1 MINYFKLALEMIQRY
16 LIIAVI
22 CALSPMAFAT
32 GSNSETEDISKKWF
46 RMFWSQCVLL
56 FLNVWCLAVVK
67 QGMMNVAQAS
77 ADKIVIWGLV
87 VYGFIKVSQQ
97 LDDILQNAGLSITRQ
112 TSGMLEDFFMM
123 GKSMMGLAST
133 AVNAAATGFQ
143 FKQDSAKLREGLAN
157 GTKTMDDY
165 KRHIANTTAS
175 NSRNPFALA
184 MLSGTMAREYAA
196 AKMTDKDYKQSVGD
210 YLKMRSSD
218 RTKAAS
224 PNMNSREAK
233 NQVLDAIKKNGDDR
247 LKKAVNNGAD
257 VAKVYTGNDGALH
270 AILQTKDKN
279 GRINGMS
286 DVALSGNGK
295 DVMVKTASNREVTTD
310 ANGNKLIKDD
320 KLGTFAYN
328 KETGAFE
335 QVKDNRHGD
344 EKASVAEKAQDE
356 EVHEPAE
363 KPKAAEEMPAPQE
376 VKEPAMDD
384 TTEHEPI
391 SPIVTAMVNDSVSN
405 ETLDD
410 IANVMNGVVK
420 EPETEQN
427 EEPEQGYIS
436 EQCDKPVEEEQQPE
450 AAPTEEVQEEP
461 AASEE
466 SNGPVSEELPAAEP
480 ESEEEHTEAVV
491 DEEPVELTKFEQAM
505 ISLMKRGNIPE
516 NVYAIEEY
524 KEGAVCLIRDDAH
537 YFVYDCKDNQA
548 QDVEMFEADKEKE
561 IATTFAT
568 RIHVKLSKGA

>member
-1 MINYFKLALEMIQRY
+1 MWR
-16 LIIAVI
+16 
-22 CALSPMAFAT
+22 
-32 GSNSETEDISKKWF
+32 
-46 RMFWSQCVLL
+46 VLRL
-56 FLNVWCLAVVK
+56 
-67 QGMMNVAQAS
+67 
-77 ADKIVIWGLV
+77 
-87 VYGFIKVSQQ
+87 
-97 LDDILQNAGLSITRQ
+97 TR
-112 TSGMLEDFFMM
+112 
-123 GKSMMGLAST
+123 
-133 AVNAAATGFQ
+133 
-143 FKQDSAKLREGLAN
+143 RW
-157 GTKTMDDY
+157 
-165 KRHIANTTAS
+165 RH
-175 NSRNPFALA
+175 
-184 MLSGTMAREYAA
+184 
-196 AKMTDKDYKQSVGD
+196 
-210 YLKMRSSD
+210 
-218 RTKAAS
+218 
-224 PNMNSREAK
+224 
-233 NQVLDAIKKNGDDR
+233 
-247 LKKAVNNGAD
+247 
-257 VAKVYTGNDGALH
+257 
-270 AILQTKDKN
+270 
-279 GRINGMS
+279 
-286 DVALSGNGK
+286 
-295 DVMVKTASNREVTTD
+295 
-310 ANGNKLIKDD
+310 
-320 KLGTFAYN
+320 
-328 KETGAFE
+328 
-335 QVKDNRHGD
+335 NRHGD
-344 EKASVAEKAQDE
+344 EKTSVAEKAQDE

-427 EEPEQGYIS
+427 EESEQGYIS

-568 RIHVKLSKGA
+568 RIHEKLSKGA

>member
-1 MINYFKLALEMIQRY
+1 MSNSNKKAFSKAPTALT
-16 LIIAVI
+16 
-22 CALSPMAFAT
+22 ALSLIVSLGMLA
-32 GSNSETEDISKKWF
+32 
-46 RMFWSQCVLL
+46 VLL
-56 FLNVWCLAVVK
+56 LFQNGILFSLGFTDVTSDIIVMAITVALAVCAVLSLIAMVK
-67 QGMMNVAQAS
+67 CATANS
-77 ADKIVIWGLV
+77 HNKELV
-87 VYGFIKVSQQ
+87 GSV
-97 LDDILQNAGLSITRQ
+97 
-112 TSGMLEDFFMM
+112 
-123 GKSMMGLAST
+123 
-133 AVNAAATGFQ
+133 
-143 FKQDSAKLREGLAN
+143 
-157 GTKTMDDY
+157 
-165 KRHIANTTAS
+165 
-175 NSRNPFALA
+175 
-184 MLSGTMAREYAA
+184 A
-196 AKMTDKDYKQSVGD
+196 AKT
-210 YLKMRSSD
+210 
-218 RTKAAS
+218 
-224 PNMNSREAK
+224 
-233 NQVLDAIKKNGDDR
+233 
-247 LKKAVNNGAD
+247 
-257 VAKVYTGNDGALH
+257 VY
-270 AILQTKDKN
+270 
-279 GRINGMS
+279 R
-286 DVALSGNGK
+286 
-295 DVMVKTASNREVTTD
+295 
-310 ANGNKLIKDD
+310 KDD
-320 KLGTFAYN
+320 S
-328 KETGAFE
+328 E
-335 QVKDNRHGD
+335 QHNRHGD

-363 KPKAAEEMPAPQE
+363 KPKAAKEMPAPQE
-376 VKEPAMDD
+376 VKEP
-384 TTEHEPI
+384 
-391 SPIVTAMVNDSVSN
+391 AMVNDSVSN

-420 EPETEQN
+420 EPEAEQN

-568 RIHVKLSKGA
+568 RIHEKLSKGA

>member
-1 MINYFKLALEMIQRY
+1 MSNSNKKAFSKAPTALT
-16 LIIAVI
+16 
-22 CALSPMAFAT
+22 ALSLIVSLGMLA
-32 GSNSETEDISKKWF
+32 
-46 RMFWSQCVLL
+46 VLL
-56 FLNVWCLAVVK
+56 LFQNGILFSLGFTDVTSDIIVMAITVALAVCAVLSLIAMVK
-67 QGMMNVAQAS
+67 CATANS
-77 ADKIVIWGLV
+77 HNKELV
-87 VYGFIKVSQQ
+87 GSV
-97 LDDILQNAGLSITRQ
+97 
-112 TSGMLEDFFMM
+112 
-123 GKSMMGLAST
+123 
-133 AVNAAATGFQ
+133 
-143 FKQDSAKLREGLAN
+143 
-157 GTKTMDDY
+157 
-165 KRHIANTTAS
+165 
-175 NSRNPFALA
+175 
-184 MLSGTMAREYAA
+184 A
-196 AKMTDKDYKQSVGD
+196 AKT
-210 YLKMRSSD
+210 
-218 RTKAAS
+218 
-224 PNMNSREAK
+224 
-233 NQVLDAIKKNGDDR
+233 
-247 LKKAVNNGAD
+247 
-257 VAKVYTGNDGALH
+257 VY
-270 AILQTKDKN
+270 
-279 GRINGMS
+279 R
-286 DVALSGNGK
+286 
-295 DVMVKTASNREVTTD
+295 
-310 ANGNKLIKDD
+310 KDD
-320 KLGTFAYN
+320 S
-328 KETGAFE
+328 E
-335 QVKDNRHGD
+335 QHNRHGD

-436 EQCDKPVEEEQQPE
+436 EQCDKPVEEE
-450 AAPTEEVQEEP
+450 
-461 AASEE
+461 
-466 SNGPVSEELPAAEP
+466 
-480 ESEEEHTEAVV
+480 HTEAVV

-568 RIHVKLSKGA
+568 RIHEKLSKGA

>member
-1 MINYFKLALEMIQRY
+1 MSNSNKKAFSKAPTALT
-16 LIIAVI
+16 
-22 CALSPMAFAT
+22 ALSLIVSLGMLA
-32 GSNSETEDISKKWF
+32 
-46 RMFWSQCVLL
+46 VLL
-56 FLNVWCLAVVK
+56 LFQNGILFSLGFTDVTSDIIVMAITVALAVCAVLSLIAMVK
-67 QGMMNVAQAS
+67 CATANS
-77 ADKIVIWGLV
+77 HNKELV
-87 VYGFIKVSQQ
+87 GSV
-97 LDDILQNAGLSITRQ
+97 
-112 TSGMLEDFFMM
+112 
-123 GKSMMGLAST
+123 
-133 AVNAAATGFQ
+133 
-143 FKQDSAKLREGLAN
+143 
-157 GTKTMDDY
+157 
-165 KRHIANTTAS
+165 
-175 NSRNPFALA
+175 
-184 MLSGTMAREYAA
+184 A
-196 AKMTDKDYKQSVGD
+196 AKT
-210 YLKMRSSD
+210 
-218 RTKAAS
+218 
-224 PNMNSREAK
+224 
-233 NQVLDAIKKNGDDR
+233 
-247 LKKAVNNGAD
+247 
-257 VAKVYTGNDGALH
+257 VY
-270 AILQTKDKN
+270 
-279 GRINGMS
+279 R
-286 DVALSGNGK
+286 
-295 DVMVKTASNREVTTD
+295 
-310 ANGNKLIKDD
+310 KDD
-320 KLGTFAYN
+320 S
-328 KETGAFE
+328 E
-335 QVKDNRHGD
+335 QHNRHGD

-450 AAPTEEVQEEP
+450 
-461 AASEE
+461 
-466 SNGPVSEELPAAEP
+466 
-480 ESEEEHTEAVV
+480 SEEEHTEAVV
-491 DEEPVELTKFEQAM
+491 DEERVELTKFEQAM

-568 RIHVKLSKGA
+568 RIHEKLSKGA

>member
-1 MINYFKLALEMIQRY
+1 MSNSNKK
-16 LIIAVI
+16 
-22 CALSPMAFAT
+22 ALSKAPTALTALSLIVSLGMLA
-32 GSNSETEDISKKWF
+32 
-46 RMFWSQCVLL
+46 VLL
-56 FLNVWCLAVVK
+56 LFQNGILFSLGFTDVTSDIIVMAITVALAVCAVLSLIAMVK
-67 QGMMNVAQAS
+67 CATANSHNKELVGSVA
-77 ADKIVIWGLV
+77 
-87 VYGFIKVSQQ
+87 
-97 LDDILQNAGLSITRQ
+97 
-112 TSGMLEDFFMM
+112 
-123 GKSMMGLAST
+123 
-133 AVNAAATGFQ
+133 
-143 FKQDSAKLREGLAN
+143 
-157 GTKTMDDY
+157 
-165 KRHIANTTAS
+165 ANT
-175 NSRNPFALA
+175 
-184 MLSGTMAREYAA
+184 
-196 AKMTDKDYKQSVGD
+196 
-210 YLKMRSSD
+210 
-218 RTKAAS
+218 
-224 PNMNSREAK
+224 
-233 NQVLDAIKKNGDDR
+233 
-247 LKKAVNNGAD
+247 
-257 VAKVYTGNDGALH
+257 VY
-270 AILQTKDKN
+270 
-279 GRINGMS
+279 R
-286 DVALSGNGK
+286 
-295 DVMVKTASNREVTTD
+295 
-310 ANGNKLIKDD
+310 KDD
-320 KLGTFAYN
+320 S
-328 KETGAFE
+328 E
-335 QVKDNRHGD
+335 QHNRHGD

-376 VKEPAMDD
+376 VKEPAMGD

-420 EPETEQN
+420 EPEAEQN
-427 EEPEQGYIS
+427 EEPE
-436 EQCDKPVEEEQQPE
+436 
-450 AAPTEEVQEEP
+450 QEEP

-568 RIHVKLSKGA
+568 RIHEKLSKGA

>member
-1 MINYFKLALEMIQRY
+1 MSNSNKKAFSKAPTALT
-16 LIIAVI
+16 
-22 CALSPMAFAT
+22 ALSLIVSLDMLA
-32 GSNSETEDISKKWF
+32 
-46 RMFWSQCVLL
+46 VLL
-56 FLNVWCLAVVK
+56 LFQNGILFSLGFTDVTSDIIVMAITVALAVCAVLSLIAMVK
-67 QGMMNVAQAS
+67 CATANS
-77 ADKIVIWGLV
+77 HNKELV
-87 VYGFIKVSQQ
+87 GSV
-97 LDDILQNAGLSITRQ
+97 
-112 TSGMLEDFFMM
+112 
-123 GKSMMGLAST
+123 
-133 AVNAAATGFQ
+133 
-143 FKQDSAKLREGLAN
+143 
-157 GTKTMDDY
+157 
-165 KRHIANTTAS
+165 
-175 NSRNPFALA
+175 
-184 MLSGTMAREYAA
+184 A
-196 AKMTDKDYKQSVGD
+196 AKT
-210 YLKMRSSD
+210 
-218 RTKAAS
+218 
-224 PNMNSREAK
+224 
-233 NQVLDAIKKNGDDR
+233 
-247 LKKAVNNGAD
+247 
-257 VAKVYTGNDGALH
+257 VY
-270 AILQTKDKN
+270 
-279 GRINGMS
+279 R
-286 DVALSGNGK
+286 
-295 DVMVKTASNREVTTD
+295 
-310 ANGNKLIKDD
+310 KDD
-320 KLGTFAYN
+320 S
-328 KETGAFE
+328 E
-335 QVKDNRHGD
+335 QHNRHGD

-420 EPETEQN
+420 EPEAEQN
-427 EEPEQGYIS
+427 EE
-436 EQCDKPVEEEQQPE
+436 
-450 AAPTEEVQEEP
+450 PTEEVQEEP

-548 QDVEMFEADKEKE
+548 QDVEMFEVDKEKE

-568 RIHVKLSKGA
+568 RIHEKLSKGA

>member
-1 MINYFKLALEMIQRY
+1 MSNSNKKAFSKAPTALT
-16 LIIAVI
+16 
-22 CALSPMAFAT
+22 ALSLIVSLGMLA
-32 GSNSETEDISKKWF
+32 
-46 RMFWSQCVLL
+46 VLL
-56 FLNVWCLAVVK
+56 LFQNGILFSLGFTDVTSDIIVMAITVALAVCAVLSLIAMVK
-67 QGMMNVAQAS
+67 CATTNS
-77 ADKIVIWGLV
+77 HNKELV
-87 VYGFIKVSQQ
+87 GSV
-97 LDDILQNAGLSITRQ
+97 
-112 TSGMLEDFFMM
+112 
-123 GKSMMGLAST
+123 
-133 AVNAAATGFQ
+133 
-143 FKQDSAKLREGLAN
+143 
-157 GTKTMDDY
+157 
-165 KRHIANTTAS
+165 
-175 NSRNPFALA
+175 
-184 MLSGTMAREYAA
+184 A
-196 AKMTDKDYKQSVGD
+196 AKT
-210 YLKMRSSD
+210 
-218 RTKAAS
+218 
-224 PNMNSREAK
+224 
-233 NQVLDAIKKNGDDR
+233 
-247 LKKAVNNGAD
+247 
-257 VAKVYTGNDGALH
+257 VY
-270 AILQTKDKN
+270 
-279 GRINGMS
+279 R
-286 DVALSGNGK
+286 
-295 DVMVKTASNREVTTD
+295 
-310 ANGNKLIKDD
+310 KDD
-320 KLGTFAYN
+320 S
-328 KETGAFE
+328 E
-335 QVKDNRHGD
+335 QHNRHGD
-344 EKASVAEKAQDE
+344 EKTSVAEKAQDE

-376 VKEPAMDD
+376 VKEPAIDT

-420 EPETEQN
+420 EPEVEQN
-427 EEPEQGYIS
+427 EEPEQEDIS

-450 AAPTEEVQEEP
+450 AASTEEVQEEP

-568 RIHVKLSKGA
+568 RIHEKLSKGA

>member
-1 MINYFKLALEMIQRY
+1 MSNSNKKAFSKAPTALT
-16 LIIAVI
+16 
-22 CALSPMAFAT
+22 ALSLIVSLGMLA
-32 GSNSETEDISKKWF
+32 
-46 RMFWSQCVLL
+46 VLL
-56 FLNVWCLAVVK
+56 LFQNGILFSLGFTDVTSDIIVMAITVALAVCAVLSLIAMVK
-67 QGMMNVAQAS
+67 CATANS
-77 ADKIVIWGLV
+77 HNKELV
-87 VYGFIKVSQQ
+87 GSV
-97 LDDILQNAGLSITRQ
+97 
-112 TSGMLEDFFMM
+112 
-123 GKSMMGLAST
+123 
-133 AVNAAATGFQ
+133 
-143 FKQDSAKLREGLAN
+143 
-157 GTKTMDDY
+157 
-165 KRHIANTTAS
+165 
-175 NSRNPFALA
+175 
-184 MLSGTMAREYAA
+184 A
-196 AKMTDKDYKQSVGD
+196 AKT
-210 YLKMRSSD
+210 
-218 RTKAAS
+218 
-224 PNMNSREAK
+224 
-233 NQVLDAIKKNGDDR
+233 
-247 LKKAVNNGAD
+247 
-257 VAKVYTGNDGALH
+257 VY
-270 AILQTKDKN
+270 
-279 GRINGMS
+279 R
-286 DVALSGNGK
+286 
-295 DVMVKTASNREVTTD
+295 
-310 ANGNKLIKDD
+310 KDD
-320 KLGTFAYN
+320 S
-328 KETGAFE
+328 E
-335 QVKDNRHGD
+335 QHNRHGD

-420 EPETEQN
+420 EPEAEQN

-450 AAPTEEVQEEP
+450 AAPTEEVQ
-461 AASEE
+461 
-466 SNGPVSEELPAAEP
+466 
-480 ESEEEHTEAVV
+480 EEHTEAVV

-568 RIHVKLSKGA
+568 RIHEKLSKGA